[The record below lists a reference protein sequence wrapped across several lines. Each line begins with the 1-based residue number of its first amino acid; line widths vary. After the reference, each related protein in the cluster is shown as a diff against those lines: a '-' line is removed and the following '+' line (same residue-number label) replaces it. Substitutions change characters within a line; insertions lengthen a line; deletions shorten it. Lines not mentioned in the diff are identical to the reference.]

1 MNYFSS
7 PISCFR
13 SRGFTLLELMVTVA
27 LIAILAAIAI
37 PNFRSFIVNTELRG
51 CVSTLQSDI
60 MGART
65 EAIRSQKTVQLVP
78 FDATTWAKGWRM
90 DLMNADGT
98 VNSTL
103 ISRQDYCEKPGSAT
117 QVVVQNTNTVGA
129 VISYDASGFSR
140 ASSGGFLAGCV
151 RFDAAYT
158 GRASSVVIDG
168 AGRPRIWKG
177 DTSSASCS

>member
-1 MNYFSS
+1 MNALS
-7 PISCFR
+7 PTMLYAR
-13 SRGFTLLELMVTVA
+13 SRGFTLLELMVTIA
-27 LIAILAAIAI
+27 LIAILAAIAV

-60 MGART
+60 MSART

-78 FDATTWAKGWRM
+78 FDTTTWAKGWRI
-90 DLMNADGT
+90 DLMNADGS

-103 ISRQDYCEKPGSAT
+103 ITRQDYCERPGSAT
-117 QVVVQNTNTVGA
+117 QILVQNTNTVGT

-140 ASSGGFLAGCV
+140 ASSGAFLAGCV

-177 DTSSASCS
+177 DTSSSSCS